1 MKIITHNVE
10 SDKLE
15 FWEVSTLDK
24 FKKSMSINS
33 PETKEELDFYQ
44 VLDFTKQI
52 KGSKF
57 EVVRNEIITSETYL
71 EETKTKGEI
80 LPWYMHSEEVR
91 KLIYDDKELYAIRF
105 ILDTYG
111 QAVWNEIEKG
121 IIPKPDGY
129 PTIPAKAKKTIEF
142 ISKKRELQ
150 RIRVK
155 EV

>member
-1 MKIITHNVE
+1 MKIIIHNVK

-15 FWEVSTLDK
+15 VWEVPNINK
-24 FKKSMSINS
+24 FKENS
-33 PETKEELDFYQ
+33 PLETKGELDFYQ

-52 KGSKF
+52 KGSEF
-57 EVVRNEIITSETYL
+57 EIVRNEIITSETYL
-71 EETKTKGEI
+71 EETKAMGEV
-80 LPWYMHSEEVR
+80 LPWHMHSEEVR
-91 KLIYDDKELYAIRF
+91 KLIYNDEELSTIRF

-111 QAVWNEIEKG
+111 QAVWHEIENG

-129 PTIPAKAKKTIEF
+129 PTILAKPRKILKF
-142 ISKKRELQ
+142 ISIKRELQ

>member
-1 MKIITHNVE
+1 MRVIIHNVK
-10 SDKLE
+10 SNKLD
-15 FWEVSTLDK
+15 FWIEVPSIDK
-24 FKKSMSINS
+24 FKKTMSVDS
-33 PETKEELDFYQ
+33 PELDFYQ

-52 KGSKF
+52 EGSKF

-129 PTIPAKAKKTIEF
+129 PIIPAKARKIIKF

>member
-1 MKIITHNVE
+1 MKIIIHNVKL
-10 SDKLE
+10 DKLE
-15 FWEVSTLDK
+15 FWEAKNLNK
-24 FKKSMSINS
+24 FKKAISLNR
-33 PETKEELDFYQ
+33 PKTKGDLDFYQ
-44 VLDFTKQI
+44 VLDFTKHI
-52 KGSKF
+52 EGSKF
-57 EVVRNEIITSETYL
+57 EIVRNEIITSETYL
-71 EETKTKGEI
+71 EETKTKGKA
-80 LPWYMHSEEVR
+80 LPWHMHSEEVR

-111 QAVWNEIEKG
+111 QAVWHEVENG

-129 PTIPAKAKKTIEF
+129 PIIPAKAKKTIEF

>member
-1 MKIITHNVE
+1 MRVIIHNVK
-10 SDKLE
+10 SNKLD
-15 FWEVSTLDK
+15 FWVEVPSIDR
-24 FKKSMSINS
+24 FKKIMSVDS
-33 PETKEELDFYQ
+33 PELDFYQ

-91 KLIYDDKELYAIRF
+91 KLIYDDKELSTIRF

-129 PTIPAKAKKTIEF
+129 PIIPAKAKKTIEF

>member
-1 MKIITHNVE
+1 MKIIIHNVK

-15 FWEVSTLDK
+15 FWEVPNIDK
-24 FKKSMSINS
+24 FKKWMPLNR
-33 PETKEELDFYQ
+33 PETKGELDFYQ

-52 KGSKF
+52 KGSEF
-57 EVVRNEIITSETYL
+57 EIVRNEIITSETYL
-71 EETKTKGEI
+71 EETKTKGEA
-80 LPWYMHSEEVR
+80 LPWHMHSEEVR

-111 QAVWNEIEKG
+111 QAVWHEVENG

-129 PTIPAKAKKTIEF
+129 PIIPAKAKKTIKF
-142 ISKKRELQ
+142 IPKKRELQ

>member
-1 MKIITHNVE
+1 MKIIIHNVK

-15 FWEVSTLDK
+15 FWEVPNPDK
-24 FKKSMSINS
+24 FKKTMSVDS
-33 PETKEELDFYQ
+33 PELDFYQ

-52 KGSKF
+52 KGSGF

-71 EETKTKGEI
+71 EETKTKGEV

-91 KLIYDDKELYAIRF
+91 KLIYNDEELSTVRF

-111 QAVWNEIEKG
+111 QAVWSEIEKG

-129 PTIPAKAKKTIEF
+129 PTILAKARKTIKF